1 MTSPFHFTESEYPR
15 SIYVSNISPEVSGSL
30 LESYFLFSGS
40 ILRTALALNPDDTEA
55 TQHALIIFKDS
66 ESIDKALLLN
76 GSPLSG
82 REISLTRCSDV
93 FHCPD
98 DLNAPSAPE
107 FSSTSATVTSYLG
120 KALFSAKQGWD
131 VASSSIKSFDE
142 KAGVSKSVLKF
153 NEEHGI
159 SSAAKDVTTRA
170 GSVVSS
176 INNKYH
182 ISDTVSTTF
191 NTLKTKAMDV
201 EPINK
206 GYNVSRTTIEGFLSG
221 VKSSYQ
227 QHASSVPQR
236 EVEVPEQQVEN
247 VATEDDCN
255 YPEL

>member
-1 MTSPFHFTESEYPR
+1 MTPFHLTESEYHK
-15 SIYVSNISPEVSGSL
+15 SIYVSNISAEVSGSL

-40 ILRTALALNPDDTEA
+40 IVRTALALNPGDHEA
-55 TQHALIIFKDS
+55 TQHAVIVFQDT
-66 ESIDKALLLN
+66 ESVDKALLLN
-76 GSPLSG
+76 GTSLSDK
-82 REISLTRCSDV
+82 EISLVRYSDV
-93 FHCPD
+93 FHTD
-98 DLNAPSAPE
+98 DPHAPSAPE
-107 FSSTSATVTSYLG
+107 FSSSSATVTSYLG

-142 KAGVSKSVLKF
+142 KAGVSNSVKQF

-176 INNKYH
+176 INNKYE
-182 ISDTVSTTF
+182 ISDKVSTTF

-206 GYNVSRTTIEGFLSG
+206 GYNVSRTTIGGFLSG

-236 EVEVPEQQVEN
+236 EVEVPEQQSISN
-247 VATEDDCN
+247 EDDLN
-255 YPEL
+255 YPRL